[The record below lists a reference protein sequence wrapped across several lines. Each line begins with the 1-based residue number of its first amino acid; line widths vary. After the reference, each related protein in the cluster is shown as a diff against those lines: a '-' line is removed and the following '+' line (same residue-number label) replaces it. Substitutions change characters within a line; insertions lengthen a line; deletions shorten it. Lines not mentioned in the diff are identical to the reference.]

1 MKKVELVFPVVKVT
15 VEDIANLQTIMLGKT
30 VKCGITDRGMA
41 RLKALSLI
49 ETEKLPPCPKEM
61 ASYNLKFKEADALL
75 RSAVTRKGIDWS
87 MVHKASNMRPPEYTK
102 PKERFRDVVTKAG
115 LKLMDKGSAQV
126 EIQRPC

>member
-1 MKKVELVFPVVKVT
+1 MKKIELVFPVVKVT
-15 VEDIANLQTIMLGKT
+15 VEDIANLQTIMLGKA

-41 RLKALSLI
+41 RLKALALV
-49 ETEKLPPCPKEM
+49 ETEKLGPCPKEM
-61 ASYNLKFKEADALL
+61 AAYDLKLKECDELL

-87 MVHKASNMRPPEYTK
+87 AVNKASSMRPSEWGK

-115 LKLMDKGSAQV
+115 LKLMEKGSAQV